1 MYIGVQGRL
10 VRPQPVDDGAIRGL
24 CAALCGRYANLRRV
38 VLGHSRQGA
47 EIPAL
52 VLSAPPIERRVLM
65 VATHPTALYILR
77 LCEEMGAHLRADLP
91 LCQVPL
97 RRALTGRQVWFVP
110 LSYDVTY
117 HSTAGRAELQP
128 LAQKCGGFCHKTPP
142 LTALCRCVSFCHAVV
157 VEGGEETIGCYGDD
171 PQSRLMAQVLS
182 AVSGFAVVPPS
193 AESDFA
199 SWFVRTCQRPALSV
213 RLDTHNDFDSYY
225 AALREAL
232 LLATLF

>member
-38 VLGHSRQGA
+38 VLGYSRQGA

-77 LCEEMGAHLRADLP
+77 LCEEMCAHLRADLP
-91 LCQVPL
+91 LCQLPL

-110 LSYDVTY
+110 ITY
-117 HSTAGRAELQP
+117 HSTAGREEKQALEEKSEKNYP
-128 LAQKCGGFCHKTPP
+128 EAV
-142 LTALCRCVSFCHAVV
+142 ADLCRYVSFCHTIVL
-157 VEGGEETIGCYGDD
+157 EGGGESVGAYGDD
-171 PQSRLMAQVLS
+171 PQSRLMARVLS
-182 AVSGFAVVPPS
+182 AVSGFAVAPT

-199 SWFVRTCQRPALSV
+199 SWFVRTCHRPALSV
-213 RLDTHNDFDSYY
+213 RLATHSDFDRYY
-225 AALREAL
+225 AALREL
-232 LLATLF
+232 LLLSTLF